1 MNRLKT
7 VLLLSLATGLLLAAG
22 AALGRGWLLGATILA
37 FAMNLSAYF
46 WSHKLVLRLQ
56 QARELPLGEA
66 PQLHADVAE
75 LAARAGL
82 PKPRI
87 YLIPDAALNAFATG
101 RNPEHGVVAFTEGI
115 LHRMPRRELRG
126 VIAHELSHIRHRDIL
141 VATVAAG
148 LAGAVS
154 LLANV
159 FQWGALLGLGSSQDE
174 EGGTSPWAALAFA
187 FLAPIGVTLIQLG
200 ISRSREFLADEGAAR
215 LTGDPE
221 GLALALERLSRT
233 NELIKPGPTA
243 QPALASLMITAPF
256 AGQGLLAWFS
266 THPPVPLR
274 IQYLRAMNPWDLRLA
289 S

>member
-7 VLLLSLATGLLLAAG
+7 VLLLSLATGLLIAAG
-22 AALGRGWLLGATILA
+22 AVLGRGWLIGATILA
-37 FAMNLSAYF
+37 FGMNLGAYF

-56 QARELPLGEA
+56 HARELSLGDA

-75 LAARAGL
+75 LAARAGI
-82 PKPRI
+82 PKPTLYI
-87 YLIPDAALNAFATG
+87 IPDDALNAFATG

-126 VIAHELSHIRHRDIL
+126 VIAHELSHIKHRDIL

-159 FQWGALLGLGSSQDE
+159 FHWGALLGMGSQDE
-174 EGGTSPWAALAFA
+174 EGGSPWAGLLFAL
-187 FLAPIGVTLIQLG
+187 LAPITATLIQMG
-200 ISRSREFLADEGAAR
+200 ISRSREFMADEGAAR

-221 GLALALERLSRT
+221 GLALGLERLSQV
-233 NELIKPGPTA
+233 NAYIQPGPTA
-243 QPALASLMITAPF
+243 EPASASLMIASPF
-256 AGQGLLAWFS
+256 SGQGMMSWFS
-266 THPPVPLR
+266 THPPIATR
-274 IQYLRAMNPWDLRLA
+274 IQRLRAMNPWDLRLA

>member
-7 VLLLSLATGLLLAAG
+7 ALLLSLATGLLLAAG
-22 AALGRGWLLGATILA
+22 AALGQGWLLGATVLA
-37 FAMNLSAYF
+37 FGMNLGAYF

-56 QARELPLGEA
+56 QARELPEGGA
-66 PQLHADVAE
+66 SQLHSDVAE
-75 LAARAGL
+75 LALKAGL
-82 PKPRI
+82 PKPKI
-87 YLIPDAALNAFATG
+87 YLIPDDALNAFATG

-115 LHRMPRRELRG
+115 LHRLSRRELRG

-159 FQWGALLGLGSSQDE
+159 FQWGALLGMGSQDE
-174 EGGTSPWAALAFA
+174 EGQSPWAGLVFAL
-187 FLAPIGVTLIQLG
+187 LAPIGAALIQMG
-200 ISRSREFLADEGAAR
+200 ISRSREFMADEGAAR

-221 GLALALERLSRT
+221 GLALALERLSRA
-233 NELIKPGPTA
+233 NEVIEPGPTG
-243 QPALASLMITAPF
+243 QPASASLMIASPF
-256 AGQGLLAWFS
+256 SGAGLLSWFS
-266 THPPVPLR
+266 THPPVSAR
-274 IQYLRAMNPWDLRLA
+274 VERLRAMNPWDLRLA

>member
-22 AALGRGWLLGATILA
+22 AALGQGWLIGATILA
-37 FAMNLSAYF
+37 FGMNLGAYF

-56 QARELPLGEA
+56 HAQELSLGDA

-75 LAARAGL
+75 LAARAGI
-82 PKPRI
+82 PKPKI
-87 YLIPDAALNAFATG
+87 YLIPDDALNAFATG
-101 RNPEHGVVAFTEGI
+101 RNPAHGVVAFTEGI

-126 VIAHELSHIRHRDIL
+126 VIAHELSHIKHRDIL

-159 FQWGALLGLGSSQDE
+159 FQWGALLGMGSQDE
-174 EGGTSPWAALAFA
+174 EGGSPWAGLLFAL
-187 FLAPIGVTLIQLG
+187 LAPITATLIQMG
-200 ISRSREFLADEGAAR
+200 ISRSREFMADEGAAR

-221 GLALALERLSRT
+221 GLALGLERLSKI
-233 NELIKPGPTA
+233 NEYIQPGPTA
-243 QPALASLMITAPF
+243 EPASASLMIASPF
-256 AGQGLLAWFS
+256 SGQSLMSWFS
-266 THPPVPLR
+266 THPPIAVR
-274 IQYLRAMNPWDLRLA
+274 IKRLRAMNPWDMRMA

>member
-7 VLLLSLATGLLLAAG
+7 ALLLSLATGLLLAAG
-22 AALGRGWLLGATILA
+22 AALGRGWLLGATVLA
-37 FAMNLSAYF
+37 FGMNLGAYF

-82 PKPRI
+82 PKPTI
-87 YLIPDAALNAFATG
+87 YLIPDDALNAFATG
-101 RNPEHGVVAFTEGI
+101 RDPAHGVVAFTEGI
-115 LHRMPRRELRG
+115 LQRMPRRELRG
-126 VIAHELSHIRHRDIL
+126 VIAHELSHIKHRDIL

-159 FQWGALLGLGSSQDE
+159 FQWGAFLGMGSNSDE
-174 EGGTSPWAALAFA
+174 EGTSPWAALAFA
-187 FLAPIGVTLIQLG
+187 LLAPIGATLIQLG

-221 GLALALERLSRT
+221 GLAMALERLSRT
-233 NELIKPGPTA
+233 NELIEPGPTA
-243 QPALASLMITAPF
+243 QPASASLMITSPF
-256 AGQGLLAWFS
+256 SGGGLTSWFS
-266 THPPVPLR
+266 THPPVPAR
-274 IQYLRAMNPWDLRLA
+274 VQRLRAMNPWDLRQA

>member
-1 MNRLKT
+1 MTRLKT
-7 VLLLSLATGLLLAAG
+7 VLLLSLATGLLLVAG
-22 AALGRGWLLGATILA
+22 AALGRGWLIGATVLA
-37 FAMNLSAYF
+37 FAMNLGAYF

-56 QARELPLGEA
+56 QAQELPLGEA
-66 PQLHADVAE
+66 PKLHADVAE

-87 YLIPDAALNAFATG
+87 YLIPDEAMNAFATG
-101 RNPEHGVVAFTEGI
+101 RNPEHGVVAFTKGI

-159 FQWGALLGLGSSQDE
+159 FQWGAFLGMGSSQDE
-174 EGGTSPWAALAFA
+174 EGTSPWSALVFA
-187 FLAPIGVTLIQLG
+187 LLAPIGATLIQLG
-200 ISRSREFLADEGAAR
+200 ISRSREFLVDEGAAR

-221 GLALALERLSRT
+221 GLAMGLERLSRA
-233 NELIKPGPTA
+233 NELIEPGPTA
-243 QPALASLMITAPF
+243 QPAFASLMIASPF
-256 AGQGLLAWFS
+256 SGGGVMAWFS
-266 THPPVPLR
+266 THPPVPVR
-274 IQYLRAMNPWDLRLA
+274 VQRLRAMKPWDLRMA